1 MKTTF
6 FSKALVALTVLAAAL
21 TSCDKDVFDPS
32 EKDGGAYISS
42 EYAPLSNTLDGEENF
57 TEFVKALRYS
67 GTFNALNQSSDGKSF
82 TVFVPNNAAM
92 ADFYSSRGVNALEEL
107 TPDYVRHFVLCHTVK
122 DSISADDFV
131 MLSKITNLENDVIT
145 VAIDPDHVGQATLN
159 DNVNVIEMDIM
170 ASNGRIY
177 VLSGALTPLVETAVD
192 RINEAGNSKIMSKAL
207 ETTGW
212 AKEIST
218 LADTTVVNGLKDIHR
233 RFYTLFNVTDDV
245 FARDG
250 ISSYEDLT
258 ARLAAED
265 HRGVGVDSMLRE
277 YVAYHIMQNEYTI
290 ADLAGAE
297 GEVSS
302 RLLGS
307 NARNQIMSI
316 DYDGTSSAAL
326 EDRFVFNA
334 QGTSAGFVAGSCDIK
349 TRNGYVHNLSSWL
362 PVWEPLQ
369 SEVIWDF
376 ADYAS
381 IKSVVLAEGK
391 EYAPAEV
398 ASKED
403 KVALGTK
410 TDYISTTGEGGKGST
425 NYNEGVSYALPKSI
439 RLPQTA
445 DPEVVKTTAY
455 HNDFV
460 VFNVGYMGTVKVKTP
475 VLVKGKYRVELHYY
489 YVTTLNFVR
498 TQTSGSN
505 GGLVSIQFDDRENIS
520 NDAEDDEII
529 VKDFL
534 SPYKEISSNVAGFY
548 TTTIF
553 DEISFSETSDHVFQM
568 TVMDPAASS
577 STSFYIAFDYIRFIP
592 VD

>member
-67 GTFNALNQSSDGKSF
+67 GTFNALNQSSDGMSF

-218 LADTTVVNGLKDIHR
+218 LADTVV
-233 RFYTLFNVTDDV
+233 
-245 FARDG
+245 
-250 ISSYEDLT
+250 
-258 ARLAAED
+258 
-265 HRGVGVDSMLRE
+265 
-277 YVAYHIMQNEYTI
+277 
-290 ADLAGAE
+290 
-297 GEVSS
+297 
-302 RLLGS
+302 
-307 NARNQIMSI
+307 
-316 DYDGTSSAAL
+316 
-326 EDRFVFNA
+326 
-334 QGTSAGFVAGSCDIK
+334 
-349 TRNGYVHNLSSWL
+349 
-362 PVWEPLQ
+362 
-369 SEVIWDF
+369 VIC
-376 ADYAS
+376 
-381 IKSVVLAEGK
+381 
-391 EYAPAEV
+391 
-398 ASKED
+398 
-403 KVALGTK
+403 
-410 TDYISTTGEGGKGST
+410 
-425 NYNEGVSYALPKSI
+425 
-439 RLPQTA
+439 
-445 DPEVVKTTAY
+445 
-455 HNDFV
+455 
-460 VFNVGYMGTVKVKTP
+460 M
-475 VLVKGKYRVELHYY
+475 
-489 YVTTLNFVR
+489 
-498 TQTSGSN
+498 
-505 GGLVSIQFDDRENIS
+505 
-520 NDAEDDEII
+520 
-529 VKDFL
+529 
-534 SPYKEISSNVAGFY
+534 
-548 TTTIF
+548 
-553 DEISFSETSDHVFQM
+553 
-568 TVMDPAASS
+568 
-577 STSFYIAFDYIRFIP
+577 
-592 VD
+592 